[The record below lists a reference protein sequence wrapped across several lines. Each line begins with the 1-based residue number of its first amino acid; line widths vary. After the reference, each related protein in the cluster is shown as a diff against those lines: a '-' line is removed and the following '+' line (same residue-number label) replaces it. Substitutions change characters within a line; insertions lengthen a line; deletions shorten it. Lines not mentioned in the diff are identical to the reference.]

1 MMRYICIFFPF
12 LFSLFSNE
20 VLLGVDV
27 FFQEHIEM
35 LKGKKVGL
43 ITNQTGVNRN
53 LKPTF
58 HLLLENADTYSVVAL
73 FSPEHGIHG
82 NAYASERVLDSKT
95 KKGVKIYSLHGRSR
109 RPTKEMLKD
118 PDILI
123 YDIQCI
129 GSRSYTYL
137 TTLFYVM
144 EEAAKRK
151 IPLLIFDRPNPMGGN
166 IVDGPM
172 LDQEKRS
179 FIGYVNVPYCHG
191 MTIGE
196 LAKLFNEEYRIGCD
210 LRVIP
215 MKGWTRSMSYQ
226 DTGLTW
232 IPPSPH
238 IPEPDTP
245 FFYPST
251 GILGQLEI
259 VSIGV
264 GYTLPFKVVGAPW
277 IDADEFAEKLNAQNL
292 DGVFFISFH
301 FRPFYGLYKGEDCQ
315 GVKIEITDREIYRPL
330 NVQYLILG
338 MLKSLY
344 PEQFYARLE
353 KSFSSANLFS
363 QANGTDEVYRIL
375 KQEKYVVWKLLN
387 LGKAEREHFLKRRK
401 QYLIYSD

>member
-1 MMRYICIFFPF
+1 
-12 LFSLFSNE
+12 
-20 VLLGVDV
+20 
-27 FFQEHIEM
+27 M

-43 ITNQTGVNRN
+43 ITNHTGVDRN

-58 HLLLENADTYSVVAL
+58 HLLLENAKTYSVVAL
-73 FSPEHGIHG
+73 FSPEHGLNG
-82 NAYASERVLDSKT
+82 NAYASEKVVDSKT
-95 KKGVKIYSLHGRSR
+95 KEGFRIYSLHGKTR
-109 RPTKEMLKD
+109 RPTEAMLKD
-118 PDILI
+118 LDILI

-137 TTLFYVM
+137 TTLCYVM

-151 IPLLIFDRPNPMGGN
+151 VPILIFDRPNPLGGN

-179 FIGYVNVPYCHG
+179 FIGYINVPYCHG

-196 LAKLFNEEYRIGCD
+196 LAKLFNEEYQIGCD
-210 LRVIP
+210 LMVIP
-215 MKGWTRSMSYQ
+215 MKGWNRSMSYQ

-251 GILGQLEI
+251 GILGELKI
-259 VSIGV
+259 ASIGV

-292 DGVFFISFH
+292 EGVVFIPFH

-315 GVKIEITDREIYRPL
+315 GVKIQITEQQRYHPL

-344 PEQFYARLE
+344 PKEFHARLE
-353 KSFSSANLFS
+353 KSASSAKLFS
-363 QANGTDEVYRIL
+363 QANGTDQVYQIL
-375 KQEKYVVWKLLN
+375 KEEKYAVWKLLN
-387 LGKAEREHFLKRRK
+387 LGKEDRERFIKKRK
-401 QYLIYSD
+401 KYLIYSD